1 MKNWRD
7 GNPVTSNIIKK
18 LILHSVHKRVT
29 LYNNDFAKLFF
40 LSKETSKCHQSFFC
54 HLFLH
59 RRVEA
64 EKLDEILDSHCNLSQ
79 AIQILSNN
87 PYEIISLTVSEE

>member
-1 MKNWRD
+1 MLQSIIMILLNCSFFPKRLQN
-7 GNPVTSNIIKK
+7 VTS
-18 LILHSVHKRVT
+18 LL
-29 LYNNDFAKLFF
+29 
-40 LSKETSKCHQSFFC
+40 FC

-79 AIQILSNN
+79 AIQMLSNN